1 MGESG
6 VWKIL
11 RPLVAGRSPVL
22 VPGCHVRLLQSSSAL
37 ATESR
42 LISEKL
48 VLVGLV
54 KILL

>member
-22 VPGCHVRLLQSSSAL
+22 VPGCHVRLFQSSSVL
-37 ATESR
+37 VIESR
-42 LISEKL
+42 LRSEKV